1 MNKLKS
7 LFQSAVR
14 SLLMH
19 RLRSMLT
26 VLGLVFGVASVIIM
40 LSIAQGA
47 SAEAQR
53 QIESLGVLNI
63 IVLSQKPLLEEKRED
78 SSWFVEYGL
87 TYSDLRRIQTTVKTI
102 RYLSPQREF
111 IQKVRRLERTMDVP
125 FIGVKANFDQLNS
138 LDVGAGRF
146 LELNDTKTQQN
157 VCVIGADVQTELFRN
172 KSAVGQTI
180 RVGEFQQ
187 FRVVGV
193 TRWRTPSAGV
203 GSSLSSQDFNKHVY
217 IPLTTDRA
225 RFGQYLVRR
234 QQGQVIAEKL
244 ALSQITVQVENKDV
258 VTSTARALESLLA
271 AVHPKKDFSVVVP
284 LDLLEQSKRTQ
295 KIFSYV
301 LGSVAAISLLVGGIG
316 IMNIMLATVSER
328 QQEIGIRR
336 ALGATRKDIVL
347 QFLIETLVLSLIGAF
362 IGVTL
367 GIVVPTW
374 VSHFSDVPTQTTL
387 WGPMIATIVAIGTG
401 VGFGLYPALA
411 AARMD
416 PIEALR
422 RV

>member
-1 MNKLKS
+1 MNKTKS
-7 LFQSAVR
+7 LFQTAIR

-19 RLRSMLT
+19 RLRSLLT

-63 IVLSQKPLLEEKRED
+63 IVLSKKPVLEEKRD
-78 SSWFVEYGL
+78 NSSWFIDYGL
-87 TYSDLRRIQTTVKTI
+87 TYTDLRRIKRTVGTI
-102 RYLSPQREF
+102 KYLSPQREF
-111 IQKVRRLERTMDVP
+111 VQKIRRLSRTMDVP
-125 FIGVKANFDQLNS
+125 VIGARSNYDDLNS
-138 LDVGAGRF
+138 LQIARGRF
-146 LELNDTKTQQN
+146 LQPQDVQQQLN
-157 VCVIGADVQTELFRN
+157 VCVIGADIQKELFRN
-172 KSAVGQTI
+172 KSGIGETI

-187 FRVVGV
+187 FRIVGV
-193 TRWRTPSAGV
+193 TQWRTPSAGV
-203 GSSLSSQDFNKHVY
+203 GTSLSSQDFNKHVY

-225 RFGQYLVRR
+225 RFGEYLVRT

-244 ALSQITVQVENKDV
+244 ELSQITVQVDDKNQ
-258 VTSTARALESLLA
+258 VTSTARALDSLLA

-336 ALGATRKDIVL
+336 ALGATRSDIVL
-347 QFLIETLVLSLIGAF
+347 QFLIETLVLSLVGAF
-362 IGVTL
+362 IGVTM
-367 GIVVPTW
+367 GILVPSW
-374 VSHFSDVPTQTTL
+374 VSAVSEVPTQTTL
-387 WGPMIATIVAIGTG
+387 WGPLIATIVAIATG
-401 VGFGLYPALA
+401 VGFGVYPALA
-411 AARMD
+411 AARLD

>member
-1 MNKLKS
+1 
-7 LFQSAVR
+7 
-14 SLLMH
+14 
-19 RLRSMLT
+19 MLT